1 MNKLRTFDS
10 ALALYF
16 NNHPEEKEE
25 FDRQFE
31 EQMRGW
37 MNDLDQ
43 DDRAIQ
49 DFTQENESGY
59 E

>member
-31 EQMRGW
+31 EQMRGL

-43 DDRAIQ
+43 DDQ
-49 DFTQENESGY
+49 GFCNEDQRTR
-59 E
+59 